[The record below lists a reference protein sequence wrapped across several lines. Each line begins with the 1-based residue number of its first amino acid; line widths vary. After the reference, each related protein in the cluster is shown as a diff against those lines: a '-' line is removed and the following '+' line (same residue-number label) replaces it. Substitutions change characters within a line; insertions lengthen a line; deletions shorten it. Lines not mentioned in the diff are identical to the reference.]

1 VARTFKGHNVL
12 FRMPVSTAIV
22 LFWVHE
28 GMTFLLLSHIPHP
41 LA

>member
-1 VARTFKGHNVL
+1 
-12 FRMPVSTAIV
+12 MPVSTAIV